1 MQNIPADRILSC
13 EPTYNRSKKFL
24 KDLAVYAIGN
34 IGSKLITFLL
44 VPLYTHYVSDT
55 AEFGYFD
62 VCLTAC
68 FLLLPFL
75 TLQLRDGA
83 FRFLIDAS
91 SDDVRRRVVT
101 FVARSMA
108 VTLVLGLAVAAILS
122 LWGQINYLWLAFG
135 LLVALSLQEVVSQVV
150 RGLGNN
156 KAFVAI
162 GILTAF
168 GIGVFSMVFVV
179 WLDMGVRGIFLANI
193 VARLLALSAVE
204 LKLRIVTP
212 LVTPGIVTGPL
223 GREILR
229 YCLPLLPGTLCWWLT
244 GSSDRWFIM
253 HYLGLDANGIYAV
266 AVRFTGV
273 VSTLSLVFYQAWQET
288 SLLQYDSADRNH
300 FFTQMLNGYIYVL
313 SFIVIIYAFALKIC
327 YGWLVAPRYQ
337 ESLAYI
343 YPMGISMMMFSV
355 AAFFDMGY
363 QCAKDTVRTLP
374 AIVLAAAVN
383 VALNV
388 WLVPKLGIWGAVA
401 TLMVTYLVLVVYR
414 WHDMHRYF
422 KLRIY
427 GSTVGYVAMA
437 LMGAVPFYLNDAVW
451 QDVVCLV
458 VCALVLAIACP
469 ASLREK
475 IFNKMYNK
483 TCAHALNDKCV
494 NRHKD
499 IER

>member
-1 MQNIPADRILSC
+1 MTDRSLNR
-13 EPTYNRSKKFL
+13 EPTYNRTKKFV
-24 KDLAVYAIGN
+24 KDLGIYAIGN

-44 VPLYTHYVSDT
+44 VPLYTHYVTDT
-55 AEFGYFD
+55 ADFGYFD

-68 FLLLPFL
+68 FLLMPFL

-83 FRFLIDAS
+83 FRFLIDAP
-91 SDDVRRRVVT
+91 SDDVRRSVVT
-101 FVARSMA
+101 FVSRSL
-108 VTLVLGLAVAAILS
+108 TLTLMLGLVVATTLS
-122 LWGQINYLWLAFG
+122 LLGQINYLWLAFG
-135 LLVALSLQEVVSQVV
+135 LFVALSLQEVLSQVV

-168 GIGVFSMVFVV
+168 GVGVFSLVFVV

-193 VARLLALSAVE
+193 VARFLALFIVE
-204 LKLRIVTP
+204 MKIRIVVP
-212 LVTPGIVTGPL
+212 LITPGLDTRAL

-288 SLLQYDSADRNH
+288 SLLQYDSDDRNH
-300 FFTQMLNGYIYVL
+300 FFSQMLNGYIYVL
-313 SFIVIIYAFALKIC
+313 SFIVISYAFVLKIC

-343 YPMGISMMMFSV
+343 YPMGISMMIFSV

-374 AIVLAAAVN
+374 AIVLSAVVN
-383 VALNV
+383 VALNM
-388 WLVPKLGIWGAVA
+388 WLVPKLGIWGAVT
-401 TLMVTYLVLVVYR
+401 TLLVTYLVLVAYR

-422 KLRIY
+422 ELQIY
-427 GSTVGYVAMA
+427 PSTMGYLAVA
-437 LMGAVPFYLNDAVW
+437 LIGAVPFYLNRAMW
-451 QDVVCLV
+451 QDVLCLV
-458 VCALVLAIACP
+458 VCALVLIMACP

-483 TCAHALNDKCV
+483 TRVRALKDKYV

-499 IER
+499 IEK